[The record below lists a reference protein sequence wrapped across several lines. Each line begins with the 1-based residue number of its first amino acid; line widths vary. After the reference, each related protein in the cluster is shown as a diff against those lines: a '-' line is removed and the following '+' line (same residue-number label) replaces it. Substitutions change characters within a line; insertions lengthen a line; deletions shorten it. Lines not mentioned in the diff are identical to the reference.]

1 MRSSSP
7 FRHLPEGII
16 LPIFIHLIILNKF
29 IFTITFSK
37 LHPILL
43 AILAGT
49 TLFFIACN
57 KDNDPNDNK
66 SQLNLEIT
74 DGPTEDPNVKAV
86 FITVAEAKVDGQTFS
101 GFSGKKTIDLL
112 AYQQGNVAALGLG
125 DIDAGTYQ
133 NITLVLDAQTDASGT
148 AQGCYVQTFDNVKH
162 PLSSIATHEITAAQT
177 FVVGSGAKTNLVLDF
192 DLRKAV
198 QYQVGGNSD
207 HYDFVGSA
215 DLQTALRLVI
225 KNETG
230 SLNGTCQNGIV
241 NADKVVAY
249 MYKKGT
255 FNRAIEIQSNNG
267 VSFKN
272 AVASTALGSTGEF
285 KVAFLKS
292 GDYEIH
298 FAAYKDLNS
307 DDKLDFLGTLI
318 LNSTVDLNDLRLAA
332 STNLQLN
339 VTVIGILP

>member
-1 MRSSSP
+1 M
-7 FRHLPEGII
+7 
-16 LPIFIHLIILNKF
+16 
-29 IFTITFSK
+29 TFSK
-37 LHPILL
+37 FYPILL
-43 AILAGT
+43 ALLAGT
-49 TLFFIACN
+49 TLLFVACK
-57 KDNDPNDNK
+57 KDDDPNDNK

-86 FITVAEAKVDGQTFS
+86 FITVAEVKVDGQTFS

-112 AYQQGNVAALGLG
+112 AYQQGNVAVLGLG

-133 NITLVLDAQTDASGT
+133 NITLVLDAQTDASGN
-148 AQGCYVQTFDNVKH
+148 APGCYVQTFDNVKH
-162 PLSSIATHEITAAQT
+162 PLSTIAMHEITAAQT

-215 DLQTALRLVI
+215 DLQAALRLVV

-230 SLNGTCQNGIV
+230 SLQGTCQNGIL

-249 MYKKGT
+249 VYKKGA

-267 VSFKN
+267 ISFKN
-272 AVASTALGSTGEF
+272 AVASSAVNGAGEF
-285 KVAFLKS
+285 KIAFLES

-298 FAAYKDLNS
+298 FAAYKDLTS

-318 LNSTVDLNDLRLAA
+318 LTSAIDLADLRLAA
-332 STNLQLN
+332 SANIQLN